1 MQGFAARGGDWLTG
15 LIEAERGRW
24 FLLWPVAMTAGVVGY
39 FALTLEPPLWG
50 GLAVVAMGLVLCRAV
65 RGWMVPC
72 ALCQLG
78 VAVSVGFASAQAA
91 SFRAAAVIEIPAK
104 ATVITGVVAALEI
117 LPNGRRVLL
126 EAPRFDG
133 GSPQGRRVRV
143 RLRAGDA
150 AEIVP
155 GDTLQVRALL
165 ARPAPPAYPGAWDL
179 QLEAYFSGLGGYG
192 TALGPSAVV
201 AHPGPGSLALAG
213 RGLREAITS
222 AVLAVLPGSEGAI
235 AATLLT
241 GSSVTIPPADRAA
254 FRDSGLAHLLA
265 IAGLHIGI
273 VMGLVFGAM
282 RMGLAWW
289 PRAALFWPCKAIAAV
304 AALCAG
310 AAYLGLTGAHVPI
323 IRSFAMACLVT
334 LGVLA
339 GRRALS
345 VRGLGLAMAAVV
357 LISPN
362 EVIGVSFQMSFSA
375 VLALIAGYELLR
387 PWLSALHGDGAAWRW
402 LAGHVAALALT
413 SALAGT
419 FSAPY
424 AAYHFGQIQIYFI
437 LANMVAVPITA
448 VLVMPAGLIALVL
461 MPLHLGFLALVP
473 MGWGISAILWI
484 ARTVAALPAA
494 TLMVPHLPG
503 WGLVVFSLGLGVA
516 GIFRTRLRLV
526 GVPLML
532 LGLVAP
538 VWEVPPDILV
548 SADARLIALR
558 QGGRMLV
565 QKGSGASG
573 FTLDAWRQY
582 WAIPVPQILGC
593 ATAHCLLQ
601 PRSGGEGA
609 VLVRGAVDEG
619 LCGAGLLISAEPI
632 RLRCPELVTWIDRFT
647 VWREGAQAV
656 WLGASGAVVVSDRS
670 VRGER
675 PWVLGPPL
683 AGKVPA
689 GTVPA
694 LVEPLPEE

>member
-1 MQGFAARGGDWLTG
+1 MQIFVSRSGEFATARALA

-24 FLLWPVAMTAGVVGY
+24 FLLLPIAMAAGVVFY
-39 FALTLEPPLWG
+39 FALTVEPPPWVGVGVTALALTGSWP
-50 GLAVVAMGLVLCRAV
+50 LRAWLIPRALCHAVVAVGL
-65 RGWMVPC
+65 
-72 ALCQLG
+72 
-78 VAVSVGFASAQAA
+78 GFASAQGA
-91 SFRAAAVIEIPAK
+91 SFRAAPMIEIPAK
-104 ATVITGVVAALEI
+104 ATIVTGVVTALDI

-126 EAPRFDG
+126 ESPRFDTG
-133 GSPQGRRVRV
+133 PAQQRRV
-143 RLRAGDA
+143 RLRLRAADA
-150 AEIVP
+150 AEIAA

-179 QLEAYFSGLGGYG
+179 QLEVYFSGLGGYG
-192 TALGPSAVV
+192 TALGPAAIL
-201 AHPGPGSLALAG
+201 AHPGPGNLMLAG
-213 RGLREAITS
+213 RTLREAITS
-222 AVLAVLPGSEGAI
+222 AVLAVLPGSQGAI

-241 GSSVTIPPADRAA
+241 GSAVTIPPADHAA

-273 VMGLVFGAM
+273 VMGLVFGAV
-282 RMGLAWW
+282 RLALAWW
-289 PRAALFWPCKAIAAV
+289 SRAALFWPCKAISAV
-304 AALCAG
+304 TALAAG

-345 VRGLGLAMAAVV
+345 LRGLGLAMSAVV
-357 LISPN
+357 LLAPD

-375 VLALIAGYELLR
+375 VLALIAGYDLLR
-387 PWLSALHGDGAAWRW
+387 PFLSALHGDGTPLRW
-402 LAGHVAALALT
+402 LAGHMAALALT

-424 AAYHFGQIQIYFI
+424 AAFHFGHIQIYFI
-437 LANMVAVPITA
+437 LANMAAVPITA
-448 VLVMPAGLIALVL
+448 ALVMPAGLIALVL

-494 TLMVPHLPG
+494 TLLVPHVPG
-503 WGLVVFSLGLGVA
+503 WGLVVFSLGLAVA
-516 GIFRTRLRLV
+516 GIFRTRLRLA

-532 LGLVAP
+532 LGLAAP
-538 VWEVPPDILV
+538 MWDVPPDILV

-558 QGGRMLV
+558 LGDQMLV
-565 QKGSGASG
+565 QKVSGASN

-582 WAIPVPQILGC
+582 WAIAVPRNLGC
-593 ATAHCLLQ
+593 ATTHCLLQ
-601 PRSGGEGA
+601 PRPDAAGA
-609 VLVRGAVDEG
+609 VLVRGVADAD
-619 LCGAGLLISAEPI
+619 LCGAALLISAEPL
-632 RLRCPELVTWIDRFT
+632 RLRCPERIPSIDRFT

-656 WLGASGAVVVSDRS
+656 WLGPAGAIVVSDRS
-670 VRGER
+670 VRGDR
-675 PWVLGPPL
+675 PWVLALPL
-683 AGKVPA
+683 AGKIPL

-694 LVEPLPEE
+694 QSE